1 MDRGAYA
8 LLADAKPPFEQG
20 LRAAGAEQRDVH
32 RGGHDPPDTE
42 AAGGGS
48 VNLAKHALTSLV
60 GPRCCTKAPD
70 HAGAFSCVLHPTC
83 KTALFRSG
91 RCWVRTSDPLLIRE
105 ARRVAGAFQSLHIC
119 CK

>member
-20 LRAAGAEQRDVH
+20 LRAAGAEQQDVH

-48 VNLAKHALTSLV
+48 VNLAKHALRYEQQRNQQCSW
-60 GPRCCTKAPD
+60 
-70 HAGAFSCVLHPTC
+70 HADGSVLMAFFS
-83 KTALFRSG
+83 
-91 RCWVRTSDPLLIRE
+91 I
-105 ARRVAGAFQSLHIC
+105 
-119 CK
+119 